1 MTSKMDELIHM
12 QAIILSMTGA
22 KIKKNKTIIKSKIYK
37 NKIKTL
43 TKKKK
48 TPKMISPVKIRV

>member
-1 MTSKMDELIHM
+1 MNELI
-12 QAIILSMTGA
+12 QLQVIILSMTGA